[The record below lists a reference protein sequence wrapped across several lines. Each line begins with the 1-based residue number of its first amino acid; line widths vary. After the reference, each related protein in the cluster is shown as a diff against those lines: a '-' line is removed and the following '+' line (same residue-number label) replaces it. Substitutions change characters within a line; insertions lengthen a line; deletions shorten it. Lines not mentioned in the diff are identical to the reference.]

1 MRAAAVDPLS
11 AVAELLTVS
20 NGAVRTALV
29 DKTVEPEPVEVVVPV
44 PPFATASVPA
54 RVTAPVVADDGVK
67 PVVPAENEDTFEAGA
82 DQVAVV
88 PLEVSTVAF
97 APIAS
102 GVYAEV
108 DEPTGIEP
116 TAGAVAVPVP
126 PLVTERV
133 PTELARLLLA
143 VMYH

>member
-1 MRAAAVDPLS
+1 MKNDDVAALRAAAVDPLK
-11 AVAELLTVS
+11 AVPEVLTDS

-44 PPFATASVPA
+44 PPLATASVPA

-102 GVYAEV
+102 GV
-108 DEPTGIEP
+108 
-116 TAGAVAVPVP
+116 
-126 PLVTERV
+126 
-133 PTELARLLLA
+133 
-143 VMYH
+143 